1 MVKINRYIKPLVIG
15 KKKLLEKLKKEVIGK
30 IGNCRMRISRW
41 IVYRLNKGAISL
53 IVKPTTID
61 IQIFTAERIIYDP

>member
-1 MVKINRYIKPLVIG
+1 M
-15 KKKLLEKLKKEVIGK
+15 
-30 IGNCRMRISRW
+30 CISRW
-41 IVYRLNKGAISL
+41 MVYRLNKGAISL